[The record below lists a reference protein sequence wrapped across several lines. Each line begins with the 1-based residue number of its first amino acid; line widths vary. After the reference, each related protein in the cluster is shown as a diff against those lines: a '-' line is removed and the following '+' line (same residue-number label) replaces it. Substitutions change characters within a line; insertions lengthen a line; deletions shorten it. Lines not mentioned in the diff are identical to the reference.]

1 MKKLLFV
8 ILPVLLA
15 LLFVS
20 CEDSATDPIITPT
33 TGSILV
39 TSSPVGA
46 SIWVNNTA
54 TGKVTP
60 DSVTGLDAGS
70 VNITLKLSGYRD
82 TTVSVTV
89 TAGILTPKHVDMT
102 QNPPDLESYSGI
114 KLYERQSNN
123 LSGLD
128 LSTGTRT
135 GSGVAETDVY
145 FEGVSGGSNILRS
158 QHLRTPAPATLR
170 YTYFYN
176 TSSSSLTDGAD
187 SPLYTSGT
195 WNTETTSSTNY
206 SFLYDSD
213 SHYSKIKI
221 VNSGQDGPFDRWI
234 EVNYIYDKT
243 ANDVRF

>member
-1 MKKLLFV
+1 MKKILLAV
-8 ILPVLLA
+8 LPVLLA

-20 CEDSATDPIITPT
+20 CEDSGTDPIITPT
-33 TGSILV
+33 TGSVLV

-70 VNITLKLSGYRD
+70 VNITLKLTGYRD

-89 TAGILTPKHVDMT
+89 TAGILTSKHVDMT
-102 QNPPDLESYSGI
+102 QNPPDLETYTGI
-114 KLYERQSNN
+114 ILYERQSNN

-135 GSGVAETDVY
+135 GSGLAETDVY
-145 FEGVSGGSNILRS
+145 FEGVISNSNVLRS

-176 TSSSSLTDGAD
+176 TSSSSLTDGSD
-187 SPLYTSGT
+187 SPMYTSGS
-195 WNTETTSSTNY
+195 WSTETTSITNY

-221 VNSGQDGPFDRWI
+221 VDSGQDGPFDRWI
-234 EVNYIYDKT
+234 KVNYYFNKT